1 MKSFADYRELEEA
14 ASPAA
19 RFNQKVK
26 QAQAAHEAGDHKK
39 AKYHLDT
46 ARSFMLGINSN
57 DHGKIKDSY
66 PKYKELR
73 DLHKEEVE
81 LDEAVKIGTK
91 VKIHAPGKDYHGEV
105 GHVGEIRH
113 GAYKGAPKTYTVD
126 YGDRKSI
133 QLDKK
138 EVKVHK
144 EEVELD
150 EDFKKGDFI
159 KTPTGEVHRVFD
171 VKGNSLET
179 APYRGKNGY
188 GGGTTVHKTKAT
200 KVPAPKDVTEEV
212 DQLEE
217 MTQGKEYT
225 QAQLQKKIQS
235 GNWEATHDI
244 KPGKHVEMRHHSGK
258 RVVVQVKEES
268 ELGDLAHQKTLKH
281 RFLVTYSD
289 PNHTSTSM
297 RKEKQQKHVLV
308 PGTKNGES
316 VYKGD
321 AEPLVKKYMK
331 KQGYKVHEIEH
342 VGMVS
347 KKVNE
352 DTKLDEAD
360 GKDYHSVHVNGRMWK
375 TFDSK
380 SHADNVAKKIKGA
393 TVHKYDAE
401 RLQQNYGA
409 KAAARN
415 AARGKQW
422 DENTTTENKTL

>member
-1 MKSFADYRELEEA
+1 MKSFKQYQLSESAEIKPSEFHAVRKGEKTAEQLAREKKVSVGSVKGELNLHADHWSKGESHY
-14 ASPAA
+14 
-19 RFNQKVK
+19 
-26 QAQAAHEAGDHKK
+26 
-39 AKYHLDT
+39 
-46 ARSFMLGINSN
+46 NS
-57 DHGKIKDSY
+57 
-66 PKYKELR
+66 LF
-73 DLHKEEVE
+73 KEEVTQV
-81 LDEAVKIGTK
+81 DE
-91 VKIHAPGKDYHGEV
+91 
-105 GHVGEIRH
+105 EI
-113 GAYKGAPKTYTVD
+113 
-126 YGDRKSI
+126 
-133 QLDKK
+133 
-138 EVKVHK
+138 
-144 EEVELD
+144 
-150 EDFKKGDFI
+150 KKGDFVKDPYGKI
-159 KTPTGEVHRVFD
+159 HRVFD
-171 VKGNSLET
+171 VRGNTLHTGE
-179 APYRGKNGY
+179 YRGNNGY
-188 GGGTTVHKTKAT
+188 GGDSMIHKTKAT
-200 KVPAPKDVTEEV
+200 KVPTPKDVTEEV
-212 DQLEE
+212 DQIDE

-225 QAQLQKKIQS
+225 QQQLMKKIQS

-258 RVVVQVKEES
+258 RVTVQVKEEVDDSLSEGKKPEQLGVGWMLDKDKQLGQKVAQNKARARQERQTMLKYAGKKDVAEAS
-268 ELGDLAHQKTLKH
+268 ELGDLAHQTTMKH

-289 PNHTSTSM
+289 PNHTSASM

-308 PGTKNGES
+308 PGTKNGQS
-316 VYKGD
+316 IYKGE

-331 KQGYKVHEIEH
+331 KQGYKVHEVEH

-409 KAAARN
+409 KSAARN

-422 DENTTTENKTL
+422 DE

>member
-1 MKSFADYRELEEA
+1 MKSFADYRELE
-14 ASPAA
+14 
-19 RFNQKVK
+19 
-26 QAQAAHEAGDHKK
+26 
-39 AKYHLDT
+39 
-46 ARSFMLGINSN
+46 
-57 DHGKIKDSY
+57 
-66 PKYKELR
+66 
-73 DLHKEEVE
+73 
-81 LDEAVKIGTK
+81 EAVKIGTK

-126 YGDRKSI
+126 YGDKKSI

-150 EDFKKGDFI
+150 EAHQ
-159 KTPTGEVHRVFD
+159 VV
-171 VKGNSLET
+171 
-179 APYRGKNGY
+179 A
-188 GGGTTVHKTKAT
+188 KTKQGETLRSAVYPT
-200 KVPAPKDVTEEV
+200 KEKALSMHYRMAKSGHYKSVQTVPVKEDLDEALDKGEYDYEGQMARTQLQTTMRNCKDMIAMITDDDNMPEWVQSKITLAQDYITSARDYLQSKQELGESV
-212 DQLEE
+212 ELDE

-258 RVVVQVKEES
+258 RVTVQVREES

-289 PNHTSTSM
+289 PNHTSASM

-331 KQGYKVHEIEH
+331 KQGYKVHDVEH